1 MKELYSSADVE
12 QFLGKL
18 LLGKA
23 DQEHAFLCDA
33 ASRADVFAMAETLSA
48 AFIKQTKTLGESKP
62 VCLAAEERDVIAAA
76 LLAALVTETVL
87 VLPHGFSKLALQ
99 QTQDATGF
107 TAAVVDVE
115 RELPQGTQLISCDD
129 SEGDEPIPEVQISAN
144 QELLQIFTGGSTGAP
159 KIWSKTVGN
168 IFGEAMYMASRYEIN
183 SDDVIVSTVS
193 PYHIYG
199 LLFSV
204 MIPLVTSASV
214 LAGTPSFPQE
224 IVESVQQHSA
234 TILVSVPVHYR
245 VLKGRTVGTTL
256 RLAFSSAGMLEKE
269 DSLSFS
275 SCNVIGVVEVY
286 GSTETGGLA
295 SRVRSTGQEC
305 FYPLEPLIWQIYE
318 ERLYVKSPFLSPDLT
333 VDKEGFFLSGDRVKQ
348 VGADSFS
355 LHGRADAITK
365 VGGIRVDLDEVRD
378 VLQKQAQVKECV
390 VVPIPD
396 KNGRG
401 NLIAALVRGDD
412 VDVNQLKK
420 ALTDLLEPAAQPKRI
435 RVVLV
440 IPINS
445 NGKYDRE
452 EICKI
457 LSLSVAVS

>member
-12 QFLGKL
+12 RFLNKL
-18 LLGKA
+18 LREKVN
-23 DQEHAFLCDA
+23 QERTFLCDA
-33 ASRADVFAMAETLSA
+33 SNRADVFAMAGTLSA
-48 AFIKQTKTLGESKP
+48 LFLKQTKSKP
-62 VCLAAEERDVIAAA
+62 VCLAAEGRDVIAAA

-87 VLPHGFSKLALQ
+87 VLPHGFSERALQ
-99 QTQDATGF
+99 QAQDATGF
-107 TAAVVDVE
+107 TAAVVDVD
-115 RELPQGTQLISCDD
+115 RELSKDTQLIFCDD
-129 SEGDEPIPEVQISAN
+129 SSVGEPLPEVQISKD

-159 KIWSKTVGN
+159 KVWSKTVGN
-168 IFGEAMYMASRYEIN
+168 IFGEAIYMASCYEIN

-214 LAGTPSFPQE
+214 LAATPSFPLE
-224 IVESVQQHSA
+224 IVDSVQQQSA

-245 VLKGRTVGTTL
+245 ILKGRSVGTTL

-275 SCNVIGVVEVY
+275 SCNMIGVVEVY

-295 SRVRSTGQEC
+295 SRDRFAGQES
-305 FYPLEPLIWQIYE
+305 FNPLEPLYWKIYE
-318 ERLYVKSPFLSPDLT
+318 ERLYVRSPFLSPELM
-333 VDKEGFFLSGDRVKQ
+333 VDKEGFFLSGDRVKR
-348 VGADSFS
+348 VGTNSFS

-365 VGGIRVDLDEVRD
+365 VGGIRVDLDEVKD
-378 VLQKQAQVKECV
+378 VLRNQPQVKECV
-390 VVPIPD
+390 VVSIPE

-401 NLIAALVRGDD
+401 NLIAALIRGND
-412 VDVNQLKK
+412 VDVDQVKNTL
-420 ALTDLLEPAAQPKRI
+420 LDLLEPAAQPKRI
-435 RVVLV
+435 RVVSA
-440 IPINS
+440 IPTNS

-452 EICKI
+452 AICKI
-457 LSLSVAVS
+457 FLLS